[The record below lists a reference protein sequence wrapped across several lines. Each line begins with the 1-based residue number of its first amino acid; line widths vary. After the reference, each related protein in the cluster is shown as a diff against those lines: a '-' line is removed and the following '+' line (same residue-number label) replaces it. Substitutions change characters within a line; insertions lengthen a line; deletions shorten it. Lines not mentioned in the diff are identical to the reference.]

1 MDTQEL
7 RDSRRTPT
15 CVLGDTGRGALYAL
29 DMAMPGAPSL
39 FPFVH
44 EAVVP
49 LSGGTSFSSLG
60 RRPYDP
66 AVLVPGVRNNSWHPE
81 PGPRGRIY

>member
-1 MDTQEL
+1 MNITEAL
-7 RDSRRTPT
+7 RDSGKTPT

-44 EAVVP
+44 EAAVP
-49 LSGGTSFSSLG
+49 LSGGISSFSRSG
-60 RRPYDP
+60 RRHNP
-66 AVLVPGVRNNSWHPE
+66 VLAQGCRTNSAHPE
-81 PGPRGRIY
+81 PVPLG